1 MLNYSEACERN
12 KQPISDS
19 LSVYL
24 TSQKSI
30 LEVGSGSGQHALFL
44 SAHHHHLQ
52 WQPSDQDQYLD
63 ALAINIEQYASS
75 GVLPPIELDVRQ
87 TWPNTRYD
95 GVFTANTLHIMS
107 WNEVESFFKGAGSVL
122 QKHGYLFVYGPFR
135 YQNAY
140 TSPSNA
146 QFNQW
151 LKARDPASGIR
162 DFEAVD
168 TLAREQG
175 LSLVDDFQMPANNQ
189 LLVWRR

>member
-12 KQPISDS
+12 KQPISDK
-19 LSVYL
+19 LSAYL
-24 TSQKSI
+24 VSQNSI

-44 SAHHHHLQ
+44 CDHHNHLQ

-63 ALAINIEQYASS
+63 ALRINIEQYASS

-87 TWPNTRYD
+87 PWPNSLYD
-95 GVFTANTLHIMS
+95 AVFTANTLHIMS
-107 WNEVESFFKGAGSVL
+107 WNEVESFFEGAGSVL
-122 QKHGYLFVYGPFR
+122 PKHGCLFVYGPFR

-146 QFNQW
+146 QFNHW
-151 LKARDPASGIR
+151 LKARDPNSGIR

-168 TLAREQG
+168 RLAREQG
-175 LSLVDDFQMPANNQ
+175 LSLVDDFSMPANNQ
-189 LLVWRR
+189 LLIWRR

>member
-12 KQPISDS
+12 KQPISDR
-19 LSVYL
+19 LAAYL
-24 TSQKSI
+24 VSPSNI

-44 SAHHHHLQ
+44 SAHHNHLQ

-63 ALAINIEQYASS
+63 ALKINIEQYASS
-75 GVLPPIELDVRQ
+75 RVLTPIELDVRQ
-87 TWPNTRYD
+87 TWPNTFYD

-107 WNEVESFFKGAGSVL
+107 WSEVESFFKGVGAVL
-122 QKHGYLFVYGPFR
+122 HNHGYLFVYGPFR
-135 YQNAY
+135 YQDTY

-146 QFNQW
+146 QFNNW

-168 TLAREQG
+168 MLAQQQG
-175 LSLVDDFQMPANNQ
+175 LTLVDDFKMPANNQ